1 MVHSFSDNERQFIRA
16 LVLRHTQAREELA
29 RAEVAIQSAISTLC
43 AVHGLEGAWRLAE
56 DLSGLVMVQ
65 PQMHEGEATANVQ
78 INAGGE

>member
-43 AVHGLEGAWRLAE
+43 AVYGLEGAWRLAE
-56 DLSGLVMVQ
+56 DLSGLVMAQ
-65 PQMHEGEATANVQ
+65 SQMHEGEAAANVQ
-78 INAGGE
+78 INAGGD